1 MQMPAAIPLTVLP
14 ITVQILVVKL
24 LKLTARPEVA
34 VAETVPVPPAAIVG
48 AAPKL
53 MDWLVLL
60 ALEVAALLP
69 LQVPPSP
76 EPLSVHVPEIAPVT
90 ESIAPLKV
98 APVDTEPAVIDN
110 EPVDDTWP
118 LAVNAPDVLEL
129 PVAVMPPI
137 DEIVVVHVPL
147 STPEKVPE

>member
-1 MQMPAAIPLTVLP
+1 MQAPAVMPVTVLLL
-14 ITVQILVVKL
+14 TEQTLGVML
-24 LKLTARPEVA
+24 LKLTVRPEVA
-34 VAETVPVPPAAIVG
+34 VAEVVPVLPTTTIG
-48 AAPKL
+48 AVPKL
-53 MDWLVLL
+53 TVWLVLL
-60 ALEVAALLP
+60 TLEVAALLP

-110 EPVDDTWP
+110 EPVDDAWP

-129 PVAVMPPI
+129 PVAVMLPI

-147 STPEKVPE
+147 SAPEKVPE

>member
-1 MQMPAAIPLTVLP
+1 MLPVTEQMPGVAEVR
-14 ITVQILVVKL
+14 
-24 LKLTARPEVA
+24 LTARPELA
-34 VAETVPVPPAAIVG
+34 VAETVLVAPTTTVG
-48 AAPKL
+48 AVPKL

-60 ALEVAALLP
+60 TLEVAALLP

-90 ESIAPLKV
+90 KSIAPLKV

-110 EPVDDTWP
+110 EPVDDAWP